1 MVILNVIK
9 IDANSHSL
17 WIKRHDTLQSHWHDI
32 RVRPEQ
38 LGWTLKKNGGGE
50 SSRNY
55 YFVKHRTC
63 LVTTDL
69 MRRYNFL
76 DQFLEMCNMLTYTDV
91 YAHSQ
96 MHSSKESNM

>member
-38 LGWTLKKNGGGE
+38 LGWTLKKKMGGGRVAE
-50 SSRNY
+50 
-55 YFVKHRTC
+55 
-63 LVTTDL
+63 TTTL
-69 MRRYNFL
+69 
-76 DQFLEMCNMLTYTDV
+76 
-91 YAHSQ
+91 
-96 MHSSKESNM
+96 